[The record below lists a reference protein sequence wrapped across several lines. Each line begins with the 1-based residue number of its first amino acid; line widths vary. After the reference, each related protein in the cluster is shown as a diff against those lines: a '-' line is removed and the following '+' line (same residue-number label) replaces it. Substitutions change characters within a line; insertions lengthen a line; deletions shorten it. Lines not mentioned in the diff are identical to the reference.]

1 MLIVKIGK
9 KENINQ
15 ALKRFKR
22 KVSKAKMMKEIRER
36 KNFMKPSMKKRIQK
50 LKAINTNKWLKE
62 NGELE

>member
-1 MLIVKIGK
+1 MLIIKIGK

-22 KVSKAKMMKEIRER
+22 KVSKSKMMKEIRER
-36 KNFMKPSMKKRIQK
+36 KNFMKPSMKKRINK
-50 LKAINTNKWLKE
+50 LKAINTNNWLRE

>member
-22 KVSKAKMMKEIRER
+22 KVSKSKLMKEVRER
-36 KNFMKPSMKKRIQK
+36 KTFMKPSMKKRINK
-50 LKAINTNKWLKE
+50 LKAINTNKWLRE

>member
-1 MLIVKIGK
+1 MLIIKIGK

-22 KVSKAKMMKEIRER
+22 KVSKSKVMKEIRER
-36 KNFMKPSMKKRIQK
+36 KNFMKPSMKKRIKK
-50 LKAINTNKWLKE
+50 LKAINTNNWLRE

>member
-22 KVSKAKMMKEIRER
+22 KVSKTKLIKQLREN
-36 KNFMKPSMKKRIQK
+36 KFYEKPSAKKRKQK
-50 LKAINTNKWLKE
+50 LKAIYTRKFEEKE
-62 NGELE
+62 

>member
-22 KVSKAKMMKEIRER
+22 KVSKSKMMKEIRER
-36 KNFMKPSMKKRIQK
+36 KNFMKPSMKKRINK
-50 LKAINTNKWLKE
+50 LKAINTNKWLRE

>member
-22 KVSKAKMMKEIRER
+22 KVSKSKLMKEVRER
-36 KNFMKPSMKKRIQK
+36 KTFMKPSMKKRIQK

>member
-22 KVSKAKMMKEIRER
+22 KVSKSKMMKEIRER
-36 KNFMKPSMKKRIQK
+36 KNFMKPSMKKRIKK
-50 LKAINTNKWLKE
+50 LKAINTNKWLRE

>member
-1 MLIVKIGK
+1 MLIIKIGK

-22 KVSKAKMMKEIRER
+22 KVSKSKMMKEIRER
-36 KNFMKPSMKKRIQK
+36 KNFMKPSMKKRIKK
-50 LKAINTNKWLKE
+50 LKAINTNNWLRE

>member
-1 MLIVKIGK
+1 MLIVKVGK

-22 KVSKAKMMKEIRER
+22 KVSKSKMMKEIRER

>member
-1 MLIVKIGK
+1 MLIIKIGK

-22 KVSKAKMMKEIRER
+22 KVSKSKVMKEIRER
-36 KNFMKPSMKKRIQK
+36 KNFMKPSMKKRVKK
-50 LKAINTNKWLKE
+50 LKAINTNNWLRE

>member
-22 KVSKAKMMKEIRER
+22 KVSKSKMMKEIRER
-36 KNFMKPSMKKRIQK
+36 KTFMKPSMKKRIQK
-50 LKAINTNKWLKE
+50 LKAINTNKWLRD

>member
-15 ALKRFKR
+15 VLKRFKR
-22 KVSKAKMMKEIRER
+22 KVSKSKMMKEIRER
-36 KNFMKPSMKKRIQK
+36 KHFMKPSMKKRIQK

>member
-1 MLIVKIGK
+1 MLIIKIGK

-22 KVSKAKMMKEIRER
+22 KVSKSKMMKEIRER
-36 KNFMKPSMKKRIQK
+36 KNFMKPSMKKRVKK
-50 LKAINTNKWLKE
+50 LKAINTNNWLRE

>member
-1 MLIVKIGK
+1 MLIIKIGK

-22 KVSKAKMMKEIRER
+22 KVSKSKMMKEIRER
-36 KNFMKPSMKKRIQK
+36 KNFMKPSMKKRVKK
-50 LKAINTNKWLKE
+50 LKAINTNNWLRQ